1 MLLKKGVY
9 PYDYME
15 IWGRSDEALLPKR
28 KDFYSSLNKENVT
41 RVDYRHAKRVFK
53 IFANKNIGHYHIF
66 LCLA

>member
-1 MLLKKGVY
+1 
-9 PYDYME
+9 ME

-28 KDFYSSLNKENVT
+28 KDLYSSLNKENVT